1 MPPKKVACV
10 DCMLIDVL
18 TINIASKVI
27 QKWGS
32 HCGVIVAHSPGK
44 WEFLVQSPVQ
54 DRFLCHYIYIYIYIY
69 TKMYIYMKHVA
80 WSIQWTEAIAILT
93 TPGYYPIVNILC
105 VAFFLGAIFSSPTE
119 TIVLSKNTWPD
130 KCFI

>member
-1 MPPKKVACV
+1 
-10 DCMLIDVL
+10 
-18 TINIASKVI
+18 
-27 QKWGS
+27 
-32 HCGVIVAHSPGK
+32 
-44 WEFLVQSPVQ
+44 
-54 DRFLCHYIYIYIYIY
+54 
-69 TKMYIYMKHVA
+69 MYIYMKHVA